1 MVTLTLPIKAY
12 HGSQLRLVEQFLK
25 STLKDL
31 QVEIKIDDIT
41 PSRRIQV
48 TISGADE
55 KAASH
60 YVTDEIGRC
69 PTKMEDVG
77 RFSTYKG
84 HLTST
89 RKSKSEL
96 GVDIGIP
103 SPEAIEAKIPL
114 QQLQAQLCDG
124 RKVALEKI
132 AELFGFC
139 ENLPVTI
146 KISCIDKEK
155 KQVEAM
161 FSERQT
167 SQFESWTRFL
177 LDRLIVIGSS
187 NQEIM
192 LALNRARLNRD
203 VLDVEP
209 LGLFEHAVVC
219 KLGTDAKGLIPKI
232 GKSLHNASLSI
243 FSPRRIVEFFG
254 QSFLDD

>member
-12 HGSQLRLVEQFLK
+12 RTYQLKLVDKFLK
-25 STLKDL
+25 STLREL
-31 QVEIKIDDIT
+31 QVETKINDIT
-41 PSRRIQV
+41 PSRQIQV

-60 YVTDEIGRC
+60 YVTEEIGQC
-69 PTKMEDVG
+69 PTRIEDVR

-89 RKSKSEL
+89 RKNRSEL
-96 GVDIGIP
+96 GVDIGIS
-103 SPEAIEAKIPL
+103 SPEMIEAKILL

-124 RKVALEKI
+124 RKVSLEKI
-132 AELFGFC
+132 SELFGFC
-139 ENLPVTI
+139 ENFPVTI
-146 KISCIDKEK
+146 KISSIDKEK

-161 FSERQT
+161 FSGTQT
-167 SQFESWTRFL
+167 SQFENWTRSL

-187 NQEIM
+187 SQEIT

-203 VLDVEP
+203 VIDVEY

-219 KLGTDAKGLIPKI
+219 KLGTDGKGLIPKV

-243 FSPRRIVEFFG
+243 FSPKRIVEFFG
-254 QSFLDD
+254 YSFLDD